1 MRNARIARVEN
12 VEGKGPPQGGGIWH
26 RLIESADTDAGLIFG
41 FGRLKPGEG
50 RGWHTHPPGE
60 DEIFYVIEGEGLAEW
75 VHEGQTYR
83 ERVSSGCVF
92 YTPGA
97 MENNITNVGHTDLLS
112 VYCIYKPT
120 P

>member
-1 MRNARIARVEN
+1 MKNAKISKVEN
-12 VEGKGPPQGGGIWH
+12 VEGKRPPEGSGTWH
-26 RLIESADTDAGLIFG
+26 RLIESADTEAGLIFG

-50 RGWHTHPPGE
+50 RGWHSHPGGE

-75 VHEGQTYR
+75 KHEGQTYR
-83 ERVSSGCVF
+83 ERVSSECAF

-97 MENNITNVGHTDLLS
+97 MENNITNVGDRDLLS
-112 VYCIYKPT
+112 VYCIYKPN